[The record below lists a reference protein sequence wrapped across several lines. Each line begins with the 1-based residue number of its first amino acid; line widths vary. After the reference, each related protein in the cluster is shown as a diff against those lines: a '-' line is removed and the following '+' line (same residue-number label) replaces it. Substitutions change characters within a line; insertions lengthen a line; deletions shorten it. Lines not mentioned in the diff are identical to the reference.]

1 MSFSYKYITNIKNE
15 RKQQTKKIMNILNN
29 IKSKQAVKHF
39 TRYQCTTGH
48 KILDDDKTR
57 RLNSLFLTVI
67 K

>member
-1 MSFSYKYITNIKNE
+1 MSFSYKYITSIKNE
-15 RKQQTKKIMNILNN
+15 RKQQIKKIMNILNN

-39 TRYQCTTGH
+39 TKYQCTTGH

-57 RLNSLFLTVI
+57 RLNSLCLTDI